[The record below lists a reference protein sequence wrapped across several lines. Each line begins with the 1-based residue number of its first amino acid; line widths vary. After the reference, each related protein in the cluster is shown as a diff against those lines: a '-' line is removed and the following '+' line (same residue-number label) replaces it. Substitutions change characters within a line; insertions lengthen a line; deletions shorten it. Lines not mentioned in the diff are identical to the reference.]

1 MTKFKVNV
9 PCNYVQGYLRYGH
22 FEGIVEADS
31 KEDAIEKIKDYV
43 TGYLELEIDD
53 YEVNDYDADYDNI
66 KISEIKDEK
75 EVINE

>member
-31 KEDAIEKIKDYV
+31 KEDAIEKIKYYLN
-43 TGYLELEIDD
+43 GYLNLEIDD
-53 YEVNDYDADYDNI
+53 YDVNDYEANYDDI
-66 KISEIKDEK
+66 EISEIEEEK